1 MKVQG
6 PRPENILFL
15 IHEVIESLIAE
26 FFFGVTYDFLLP
38 CPDCIKRGVRDLFLY
53 CSVQSCVGTS
63 QNMQQNTHVIHTKN
77 VVSLLS
83 D

>member
-1 MKVQG
+1 MLPDMYQRHFFLSSDNCLQIEIVFFVFSNQELIVKVQG

-38 CPDCIKRGVRDLFLY
+38 CPDCIKRGV
-53 CSVQSCVGTS
+53 
-63 QNMQQNTHVIHTKN
+63 
-77 VVSLLS
+77 S